1 MMVVMFTLAPIP
13 EGLNFQFLKLNQ
25 QWAANLIDA
34 HLAIGATDPGQIEER
49 LEAQGALVAA
59 LEALS
64 VHDDIP
70 FFALARRCSLTTL
83 ESQVMGLCLAQM
95 IEPEVGRALAR
106 LHAHGR
112 PQFTPADVTLL
123 LLGNS
128 PEARIQILMLLSA
141 ESRLR
146 CSCILEAPQLT
157 WDGLIDS
164 PLYLTRPCL
173 AYLTGQA
180 IHAPHYR
187 FTRAASSEEVPA
199 PRRAVVSEQQAEQIY
214 GVIASQAAFLVR
226 GDPAI
231 APDSA
236 WILLLLWGPA
246 GAGKGTFAREL
257 ATEFFAGLV
266 EVDGE
271 ALTQLK
277 APPAL
282 LREALD
288 CAVIHGA
295 MLLIENG
302 QALLR
307 ATGAGRFLLDALR
320 SSPACVV
327 VTSTERELGQTLEGA
342 WSLVTHF
349 ARPAREM
356 SVELWKTHLPPGTP
370 LTGDVDLEALG
381 ERYVLPGAAIA
392 RAARMALAYGAAGPE
407 RGISMALLEQ
417 VAAAQ
422 LDDNMGE
429 LVRTVFPR
437 HQLEDLILPADDV
450 RQIEDMIAAF
460 NNWHHVMGRWGMG
473 SRLATGKCITGLFYG
488 EPGTGKSFAAEVIAG
503 VVGQPLRIVNL
514 SNILSKWMGET
525 ERNIHDLFER
535 GRLNNSLL
543 LFDEADALFSSR
555 VEVRTAQDHAMNMMT
570 GQLLQE
576 LDRHTGM
583 VIMTT
588 NLTENIDPAFRRR
601 ILFCLEFTKPDQD
614 ARWRIWQRLI
624 PSQTPC
630 APDVDLE
637 ALAKAYV
644 LSGGEIKNAVLRAA
658 LTAYAD
664 GSELTQMHL
673 MDACERE
680 YKSTGRLLQD
690 PRALSKMDRKK

>member
-1 MMVVMFTLAPIP
+1 MFSLAPVQ
-13 EGLNFQFLKLNQ
+13 EGLNFQFLKLNL
-25 QWAANLIDA
+25 QWAANLIDLQLSA
-34 HLAIGATDPGQIEER
+34 GATDPDELQKR
-49 LEAQGALVAA
+49 RDAQNALVAA
-59 LEALS
+59 LEELS
-64 VHDDIP
+64 VHDGIP
-70 FFALARRCSLTTL
+70 FFALARRTSLTSL

-112 PQFTPADVTLL
+112 PQLTPADVTLL

-128 PEARIQILMLLSA
+128 PEARTQILMLLSA

-146 CSCILEAPQLT
+146 CTCILEAPQLA

-187 FTRAASSEEVPA
+187 FTRFAHDESGPG
-199 PRRAVVSEQQAEQIY
+199 PKRAVVPEQQAEQIY
-214 GVIASQAAFLVR
+214 GVVASQAAALHR
-226 GDPAI
+226 GDAAL

-257 ATEFFAGLV
+257 ATEFFSGLV
-266 EVDGE
+266 EIDGE
-271 ALTQLK
+271 ALSQLK
-277 APPAL
+277 APHAL

-302 QALLR
+302 HALLR
-307 ATGAGRFLLDALR
+307 ASGAGRFLLDALR

-349 ARPAREM
+349 PRPPREM
-356 SVELWKTHLPPGTP
+356 AVELWKTHLPPEAP
-370 LTGDVDLEALG
+370 LASDVDLEALG
-381 ERYVLPGAAIA
+381 ERYVLPGAGIA
-392 RAARMALAYGAAGPE
+392 RAARMALAFSAAEPE
-407 RGISMALLEQ
+407 PEISMALLEQ
-417 VAAAQ
+417 AAAAQ

-429 LVRTVFPR
+429 LVRTVSPR
-437 HQLEDLILPADDV
+437 HQLEDLILPADDLL
-450 RQIEDMIAAF
+450 QIKDMIAAF
-460 NNWHHVMGRWGMG
+460 NNWHHVMGRWGLG

-488 EPGTGKSFAAEVIAG
+488 EPGTGKSFAAEVIASA
-503 VVGQPLRIVNL
+503 VGQPLRIVNL
-514 SNILSKWMGET
+514 SNIMSKWMGET

-543 LFDEADALFSSR
+543 LFDEADALFSTR
-555 VEVRTAQDHAMNMMT
+555 VEVRSAQDHAMNMIT

-576 LDRHTGM
+576 LDRHTGL

-601 ILFCLEFTKPDQD
+601 ILFCLEFTKPDED
-614 ARWRIWQRLI
+614 ARRRIWQRLI
-624 PSQTPC
+624 PPQMPC
-630 APDVDLE
+630 ARDVDLK
-637 ALAKAYV
+637 ALARSYV

-680 YKSTGRLLQD
+680 YKNTGRLLQD
-690 PRALSKMDRKK
+690 PRSLTRVDRAK